1 MTVQTTP
8 ITLDDL
14 TTATVEGSG
23 VFDVLM
29 RANKAHLEQEF
40 KLNRIKGTD
49 YANVYLGSLQAV
61 LNAAMQFTLSREKQ
75 NLDSLLQVKQIELA
89 QLNQVKLQ
97 AEIDQT
103 YAQTNLVEQQQI
115 NMEDELQTADLQR
128 GKLSKDIEATEAQIS
143 QIITQ
148 SQLTAQQK
156 INMMDELVTA
166 AVQRDK
172 LAKDIEA
179 TAAQII
185 QTTAQTLLVEQQV
198 INAAD
203 ELLTSGKQREKIA
216 QDILAVQDSL
226 LTTAVQRTQIT
237 KEIDNVVAQ
246 KAQIEAQTN
255 LVGQQ
260 KTNLTAEALNIPKQG
275 ALLDAQK
282 GVQTQQVS
290 NLVAEFA
297 RTNKQALQIDAQTA
311 NIIEEGLNIPK
322 MGTKIDADAALTTQ
336 QKINLISEEL
346 GIDARTALTTQQ
358 KDNAATEKTVLV
370 AQECKLRAEYDSIL
384 ANNLRVASE
393 KALLDQKKITEQ
405 AQTAAGFVDVDSV
418 LGKQKALYEAQATG
432 YKRDAEQKAAEIM
445 FKSWA
450 TRKTTDD
457 ATQVNDT
464 NKLSDPFIGTAISKL
479 LAGIS

>member
-49 YANVYLGSLQAV
+49 YSNVYLGSLQAV
-61 LNAAMQFTLSREKQ
+61 LSAAMQFTLSREKQ
-75 NLDSLLQVKQIELA
+75 NLDSLLQVKQIELS

-103 YAQTNLVEQQQI
+103 YAQTNLVE
-115 NMEDELQTADLQR
+115 
-128 GKLSKDIEATEAQIS
+128 
-143 QIITQ
+143 
-148 SQLTAQQK
+148 
-156 INMMDELVTA
+156 
-166 AVQRDK
+166 
-172 LAKDIEA
+172 
-179 TAAQII
+179 
-185 QTTAQTLLVEQQV
+185 
-198 INAAD
+198 
-203 ELLTSGKQREKIA
+203 
-216 QDILAVQDSL
+216 
-226 LTTAVQRTQIT
+226 
-237 KEIDNVVAQ
+237 
-246 KAQIEAQTN
+246 
-255 LVGQQ
+255 QQ

-457 ATQVNDT
+457 ATEVNDT

>member
-49 YANVYLGSLQAV
+49 YSNVYLGSLQAV
-61 LNAAMQFTLSREKQ
+61 LSAAIQFTLSREKQ

-115 NMEDELQTADLQR
+115 NMKDELQTADVQR

-143 QIITQ
+143 QIIIQ

-198 INAAD
+198 
-203 ELLTSGKQREKIA
+203 
-216 QDILAVQDSL
+216 
-226 LTTAVQRTQIT
+226 
-237 KEIDNVVAQ
+237 
-246 KAQIEAQTN
+246 TN
-255 LVGQQ
+255 LA
-260 KTNLTAEALNIPKQG
+260 AEALNISKQG
-275 ALLDAQK
+275 ELIDAQK

-297 RTNKQALQIDAQTA
+297 RTNKQALQIDAQTS

-322 MGTKIDADAALTTQ
+322 MGAKIDADAALTTQ
-336 QKINLISEEL
+336 QKINLVSEEL

-358 KDNAATEKTVLV
+358 KDNAAIENTVLV

-405 AQTAAGFVDVDSV
+405 AQTAAGFVDVESV

-457 ATQVNDT
+457 TTPVNDS
-464 NKLSDPFIGTAISKL
+464 NKLTDAYIGTAISKL
-479 LAGIS
+479 LAGIGG